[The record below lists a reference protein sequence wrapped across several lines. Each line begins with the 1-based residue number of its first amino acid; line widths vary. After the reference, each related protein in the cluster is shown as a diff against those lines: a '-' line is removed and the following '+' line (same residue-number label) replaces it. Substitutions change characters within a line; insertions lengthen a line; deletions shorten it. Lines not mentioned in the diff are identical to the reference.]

1 MTNTTAGSPNR
12 GYSTR
17 MARGGMWSGARLAT
31 VTLGLWLFLSAY
43 IWPHTVI
50 SRTNTWVL
58 GLLIAIM
65 AAVGT
70 PSPTVRA
77 ISTVP
82 AIWLFF
88 SALWIVDVTNA
99 TMWNNAII
107 AFLVLILSLVPTKD
121 RSISVWP

>member
-1 MTNTTAGSPNR
+1 
-12 GYSTR
+12 
-17 MARGGMWSGARLAT
+17 MWSGARLVT
-31 VTLGLWLFLSAY
+31 VMLGLWLVLSAY
-43 IWPHTVI
+43 VWSHTPI
-50 SRTNTWVL
+50 SQTNTWVL
-58 GLLIAIM
+58 GLVIATI

-88 SALWIVDVTNA
+88 SAFWIADVTNA
-99 TMWNNAII
+99 TMWNNAIVAI
-107 AFLVLILSLVPTKD
+107 LVLILSLMPTRN

>member
-1 MTNTTAGSPNR
+1 MTNTTPGSRNR
-12 GYSTR
+12 GNSTR
-17 MARGGMWSGARLAT
+17 TTRGGMWSGPRLAT
-31 VTLGLWLFLSAY
+31 VTLGLWLFLSAHV
-43 IWPHTVI
+43 WPHTPI

-58 GLLIAIM
+58 GLVIATL

-70 PSPTVRA
+70 PSPTLRA

-88 SALWIVDVTNA
+88 SAFWMAHVTDA
-99 TMWNNAII
+99 TRWNNAVV
-107 AFLVLILSLVPTKD
+107 AVLVLILASVPTRD

>member
-1 MTNTTAGSPNR
+1 
-12 GYSTR
+12 
-17 MARGGMWSGARLAT
+17 MWSGPRLAT

-43 IWPHTVI
+43 VWPHTPI
-50 SRTNTWVL
+50 SQTNTWVL
-58 GLLIAIM
+58 GLVIATI

-88 SALWIVDVTNA
+88 SAFWIADVTNA
-99 TMWNNAII
+99 TMWNNAIVAI
-107 AFLVLILSLVPTKD
+107 LVLILSLMPTRD
-121 RSISVWP
+121 RSISVWPDAG

>member
-1 MTNTTAGSPNR
+1 
-12 GYSTR
+12 
-17 MARGGMWSGARLAT
+17 MWSGPRLAT

-43 IWPHTVI
+43 VWPHTAI

-58 GLLIAIM
+58 GLVIATI

-88 SALWIVDVTNA
+88 SAIWIVDVTNA
-99 TMWNNAII
+99 TMWHNAIV
-107 AFLVLILSLVPTKD
+107 AVLVLILSLMPTRD